1 MITRPLC
8 RYYNRHLVSD
18 CNKCPIFKI
27 TNQEHCN
34 FKEFLMMEEAGEGDF
49 IDFKY
54 NLIEFFESILINY
67 NNE

>member
-1 MITRPLC
+1 
-8 RYYNRHLVSD
+8 
-18 CNKCPIFKI
+18 
-27 TNQEHCN
+27 
-34 FKEFLMMEEAGEGDF
+34 MMEEAGEGDF